1 MVLVGN
7 KTDLEDKYVLI
18 LNFNINLYRREVSFE
33 EGLELANKNKMLF
46 FETSAKMGYNIEEVF
61 TASAKEIS
69 KRIDSGYYDLSSDTC
84 GIKQGM
90 ATAKGNSNSN
100 VKLDAKSKVEKKKGC
115 C

>member
-7 KTDLEDKYVLI
+7 KTDLAEK
-18 LNFNINLYRREVSFE
+18 REVTFE

-46 FETSAKMGYNIEEVF
+46 FETSAKTNYNIEEVF
-61 TASAKEIS
+61 STSAKEIS
-69 KRIDSGYYDLSSDTC
+69 KKIDSGYYDLTNDSC

-90 ATAKGNSNSN
+90 SNSGTEGN
-100 VKLDAKSKVEKKKGC
+100 NTVNLLDKRKKPKEKKC